1 MPNSDIASPPVAA
14 PVNRMALG
22 VDSVR
27 LGGWETV
34 DPSTAHLGWM
44 HCSMFCFEG
53 IDE

>member
-34 DPSTAHLGWM
+34 DPSGDSNRWFCSGW
-44 HCSMFCFEG
+44 CFEG
-53 IDE
+53 LDE

>member
-14 PVNRMALG
+14 PVDRMTLG

-27 LGGWETV
+27 PVQG
-34 DPSTAHLGWM
+34 DRSNPSFTAQAKKNCM
-44 HCSMFCFEG
+44 CMCFEG